1 MKKQSNLGFLL
12 EISGR
17 EKFKLYLA
25 ALFSIISS
33 LLAIVPYILMYNIV
47 LELFGNA
54 VDYEKIKSMAIIVSI
69 TIVARMAIFL
79 LSGVFSHIAAFTILY
94 ELRIKAINHMSKL
107 NMGFFTGNTIGN
119 VKKTINEDI
128 EKLENFIAHQIP
140 DLSSAVVAPIIII
153 GYLLYLNWKLALVL
167 FIPIILGFLSQISMF
182 KGMKD
187 MMAHYHELV
196 KRLNSTIIQYI
207 NGMNVMKAFNLSA
220 KSFKNYK
227 DVTEEYADYWI
238 DLSMKTAP
246 LYGVFLVLI
255 DSGLLFIIP
264 IGGFMFLK
272 GSINAPTYILFLIL
286 SANFLT
292 SFKQLLEFGGT
303 FSMLLEG
310 AGKVRDILDKEV
322 QAEGNKSLDKDING
336 KIKFNKVTFKY
347 DKEEV
352 IKNLSLTIE
361 PKTMVA
367 LVGPSGSG
375 KTTLGQLV
383 GRFWDVKEGN
393 ITIDDVDI
401 KDIKMEEL
409 MDKVSFV
416 FQDVFMLQDSI
427 LENIKMGSN
436 KTIKQVIEASKKA
449 QIHDFIMS
457 LPDGYDTSLGEDGI
471 KLSGGEK
478 QRISIAR
485 AILKD
490 SAIVILDEVTS
501 YSDIENE
508 SRIQKALRNLLKDKT
523 AIIIAHRLYT
533 IKNADKIVVL
543 DEGKIIEQGKHN
555 YLMNK
560 KGLYKHL
567 WDMYDYEITKT
578 PQVAGGM

>member
-207 NGMNVMKAFNLSA
+207 NGMNVMKVFNLSA

-322 QAEGNKSLDKDING
+322 QVEGNKSLDKDING
-336 KIKFNKVTFKY
+336 KIEFNNVTFKY

-436 KTIKQVIEASKKA
+436 KTIKQVIEVSKKA

-508 SRIQKALRNLLKDKT
+508 SRIQNALRNLLKDKT